1 MEQAPELILWS
12 EFTDSGGWDQ
22 AGVVRLT
29 RKLGCANTASLQRDM
44 PISRREFLVAGA
56 IAPFLSSCAT
66 DLSKFSEEPIP
77 ALAEELRVCATYVTL
92 DAGKPNTPVV
102 VSGCSSTSPIH
113 AESIFQAASLTK
125 PVIAFVALKL
135 VRDGKL
141 DLNAPVSRYL
151 PDGYVHRQNPSGG
164 AKAPEVDLVN
174 ASTLARIPLATLLNH
189 SSGLPNWTKG
199 ALSPEFVPGER
210 WQYSGEGYVLLQAVI
225 SAVTGQDIESCVSK
239 YVFEPIGMWH
249 SRLRLTE
256 DIREQLVKGI
266 SWFGW
271 GPQFDF
277 NEPNAAASLYTTAED
292 YAKLISALLA
302 DTALLSLTLA
312 NPITTAPELGL
323 AWGYG
328 WGIETAAGGPYLW
341 QWGNNLGYR
350 AFAMASI
357 SSGNGY
363 VLLTNSE
370 RGLPI
375 AASLARSTIPAEH
388 GVFRFHM
395 LG

>member
-1 MEQAPELILWS
+1 
-12 EFTDSGGWDQ
+12 
-22 AGVVRLT
+22 
-29 RKLGCANTASLQRDM
+29 M
-44 PISRREFLVAGA
+44 PISRREFLVASA

-66 DLSKFSEEPIP
+66 NLSKFSEEPLP
-77 ALAEELRVCATYVTL
+77 VLAVRLGVCAATYVTL
-92 DAGKPNTPVV
+92 VAGKPNPPVM
-102 VSGCSSTSPIH
+102 VSGCSSAPTVH
-113 AESIFQAASLTK
+113 ADAVFQAASLTK

-135 VRDGKL
+135 VKEGKL
-141 DLNAPVSRYL
+141 DLSAPVSRYL
-151 PDGYVHRQNPSGG
+151 PDGYAHRQNPFGG
-164 AKAPEVDLVN
+164 ASATNVDLVP
-174 ASTLARIPLATLLNH
+174 ASTLARIPVATLLNH
-189 SSGLPNWTKG
+189 SSGLPNWTSG
-199 ALSPEFVPGER
+199 ALAPEFKPGER
-210 WQYSGEGYVLLQAVI
+210 WQYSGEGYLLLQAVI
-225 SAVTGQDIESCVSK
+225 SATTGQNIESCLSR
-239 YVFEPIGMWH
+239 YVFEPLGMRH

-256 DIREQLVKGI
+256 DIREQLVNGT

-271 GPQFDF
+271 SRQFDF

-292 YAKLISALLA
+292 YAKLLSALLA
-302 DTALLSLTLA
+302 DTTLLSLTLT
-312 NPITTAPELGL
+312 NPVATDPELGL

-341 QWGNNLGYR
+341 QWGNNPGYR
-350 AFAMASI
+350 AFTMVSA

-370 RGLPI
+370 DGMPL